1 MEVDG
6 NRRTLLDTVEVLGS
20 SWKLVKVM
28 EVRGRVW
35 KLRKNIPKTRGSRWK
50 LVEKGGSL

>member
-1 MEVDG
+1 MEVGG

-20 SWKLVKVM
+20 SWKMVKVM
-28 EVRGRVW
+28 EVGGRVW
-35 KLRKNIPKTRGSRWK
+35 KLSKNIPKTRGSRWK